1 MSDKMNKNRKLMH
14 DLSGVSDKFITES
27 APKKKAVNIRMPW
40 VYVGGAATAAAVL
53 IMLGANL
60 PERSDSEIYAPAAT
74 DATSVTHSIVTTDVT
89 TEKAETAKTE
99 ATAEKVIVTVPV
111 TGNVSDILQS
121 VTPEAVTAVSETA
134 KQNTES
140 QKPQENKPA
149 ETEKKPEVTE
159 KAETT
164 ASTEYEHMED
174 IDCACITSVTKNP
187 DGSIR
192 LIIRDGQ
199 FAVTLPASWN
209 NHFVIWGAE
218 YNDYENNP
226 EELAWIDIKSKL
238 AYQTEDYYDAI
249 VYNLSVSAIPAEA
262 DSQLHYDTV
271 GYSRGEYLRSH
282 PDIAVDRFNCSE
294 EAYQEKLAL
303 FDTRDQ
309 IIIESYNEETGKFER
324 QFSVP
329 EYPYEA
335 ESGDC
340 SLTTKWSYDKE
351 TKTLTLSGKN
361 DDETDWM
368 TRSQGYTVMHAP
380 WKEMSWY
387 SEIENVVVK
396 STVKHVGINAFQ
408 NCTSLKSF
416 TAEDDIYSFCGS
428 MFQNCKYLTS
438 ITLSKNAEYIYNDT
452 FEGCTN
458 LKEVIIPGDQLTEIQ
473 HGAFKDCTSLEVL
486 ELPESVT
493 KISDYAFRGCSEN
506 LVLKCKEGSYVQ
518 QYAEAH
524 GIKFEAITE

>member
-1 MSDKMNKNRKLMH
+1 MGDKMNKNRKLMH

-27 APKKKAVNIRMPW
+27 APKKRAVNIRMPW

-60 PERSDSEIYAPAAT
+60 PERSDSEIFAPAAT
-74 DATSVTHSIVTTDVT
+74 DATSVTQSIVTTDAAA
-89 TEKAETAKTE
+89 EKAETLKTE
-99 ATAEKVIVTVPV
+99 AAAEKVIVTVPV

-121 VTPEAVTAVSETA
+121 VTTEAVSAAETS
-134 KQNTES
+134 KQNTEA
-140 QKPQENKPA
+140 QKQQENKPA

-174 IDCACITSVTKNP
+174 IDAPCITSVTKNP

-218 YNDYENNP
+218 YNDYENLP

-238 AYQTEDYYDAI
+238 ANQTEDYYDAI
-249 VYNLSVSAIPAEA
+249 VYDLSVSAIPAKA
-262 DSQLHYDTV
+262 DTQLHYDTV

-282 PDIAVDRFNCSE
+282 PNIAVDRFSCSE
-294 EAYQEKLAL
+294 EAYQENLAL
-303 FDTRDQ
+303 LDTRDQ

-351 TKTLTLSGKN
+351 TKTLTISAKS

-368 TRSQGYTVMHAP
+368 MRSQGYAVMHAP

-387 SEIENVVVK
+387 NEIENVVVK
-396 STVKHVGINAFQ
+396 KGVAIIGIDAFT

-416 TAEDDIYSFCGS
+416 TAEDDNIYSF
-428 MFQNCKYLTS
+428 MAATFQNCKYLTS

-493 KISDYAFRGCSEN
+493 TISDYAFRGCSEN

-524 GIKFEAITE
+524 GMKFEAVAE